1 MPAEPFD
8 PFAPPRAAGA
18 RVGTLG
24 RGRGRWWWEGVGRAV
39 AVIVGFSLVA
49 DPTSMPGI
57 ETVLGQAIGGYVLAR
72 GVGLVLL
79 ASGFLPWRWSGMEG
93 NRVNRGVEAA
103 DVEEL

>member
-8 PFAPPRAAGA
+8 PFAPPRAASA
-18 RVGTLG
+18 RVRAPG
-24 RGRGRWWWEGVGRAV
+24 RGRGRWWEGVIRAV

-79 ASGFLPWRWSGMEG
+79 AVGFLPWRWFRNEG
-93 NRVNRGVEAA
+93 NRVDEAW